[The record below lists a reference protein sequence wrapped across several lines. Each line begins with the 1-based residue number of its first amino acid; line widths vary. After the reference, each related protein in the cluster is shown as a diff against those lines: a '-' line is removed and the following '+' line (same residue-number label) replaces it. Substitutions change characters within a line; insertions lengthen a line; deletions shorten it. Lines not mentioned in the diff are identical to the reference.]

1 MAKIGW
7 ESAMTRDLAVNVP
20 RLQQFDAWLERYKD
34 EHRDLID
41 ADPDFADWLAGDYV
55 PIAGGWHY

>member
-1 MAKIGW
+1 
-7 ESAMTRDLAVNVP
+7 MTRDLAVNVP